1 MNKLEP
7 YRLEGFEYY
16 STCLWHLK
24 RSTDL
29 VFLTNYALEKSL
41 FAPETWCVAGNCY
54 SLQREHET
62 AIKFFHRAIQVD
74 QNFAY
79 AFTLCG
85 HEYVANEDFKQAN
98 QYYNLACV
106 ADDNHYNAWWGQGNI
121 AMKQEDFQKAQHYF
135 KCATERNARSA

>member
-1 MNKLEP
+1 MNKLES

-62 AIKFFHRAIQVD
+62 AIKFFHRAIQVN
-74 QNFAY
+74 QHFAY

-85 HEYVANEDFKQAN
+85 HEYVANENFEKGLMCYRTAIR
-98 QYYNLACV
+98 V
-106 ADDNHYNAWWGQGNI
+106 AGRSVFSDDASIAWCNRDGVVIPW
-121 AMKQEDFQKAQHYF
+121 
-135 KCATERNARSA
+135 

>member
-1 MNKLEP
+1 MNKLES

-62 AIKFFHRAIQVD
+62 AIKFFHRAIQVN
-74 QNFAY
+74 QHFAY

-85 HEYVANEDFKQAN
+85 HEYVANEDFKQAH
-98 QYYNLACV
+98 QYYSQALM
-106 ADDNHYNAWWGQGNI
+106 ADENHYNAWWGLGNI
-121 AMKQEDFQKAQHYF
+121 AMKQENFQ
-135 KCATERNARSA
+135 SA